1 MKYKLTVC
9 DNDGSITYEYDKA
22 EQIIQKLENLKLF
35 EAEEEEEREKANK
48 QTQTTRLSPYE
59 RTRNAVYATGNRWAI
74 ENFNATH

>member
-9 DNDGSITYEYDKA
+9 DKDGSITYEFDKA
-22 EQIIQKLENLKLF
+22 EKIIEKLENLKLF
-35 EAEEEEEREKANK
+35 EIEEEKREKESKKTHA
-48 QTQTTRLSPYE
+48 THLSPYE

>member
-9 DNDGSITYEYDKA
+9 DKDGSITYEFDKA
-22 EQIIQKLENLKLF
+22 EQIINKLENLKLF
-35 EAEEEEEREKANK
+35 EIEEEKREKETK
-48 QTQTTRLSPYE
+48 KTQTARLSPYE

>member
-9 DNDGSITYEYDKA
+9 DKDGNITYEFDKA
-22 EQIIQKLENLKLF
+22 EQIIKRLENLKLF
-35 EAEEEEEREKANK
+35 EIEEERREKETKKA
-48 QTQTTRLSPYE
+48 QTTRLSSYE